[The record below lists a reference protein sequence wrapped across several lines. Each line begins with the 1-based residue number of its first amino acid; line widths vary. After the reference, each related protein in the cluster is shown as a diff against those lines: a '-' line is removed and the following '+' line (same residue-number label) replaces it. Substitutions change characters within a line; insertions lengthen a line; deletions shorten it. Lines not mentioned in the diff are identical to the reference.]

1 MKTAK
6 QQVIEMLK
14 GIPEHSTLEDIQY
27 HLYVRQKVLKGIE
40 AARKGQV
47 ISHEQTMKR
56 AKKQW
61 CPIG

>member
-1 MKTAK
+1 MKSAK

-27 HLYVRQKVLKGIE
+27 HIYVQQKVIKGLK

-47 ISHEQTMKR
+47 ISHEQAMKR
-56 AKKQW
+56 ARKWLKK
-61 CPIG
+61 

>member
-1 MKTAK
+1 MKSAK

-27 HLYVRQKVLKGIE
+27 HLYVRQKVMKGLK

-47 ISHEQTMKR
+47 IPHEEAMKR
-56 AKKQW
+56 ARKWLKK
-61 CPIG
+61 

>member
-1 MKTAK
+1 MKSAK

-27 HLYVRQKVLKGIE
+27 HLYVRQKVLNGLE

-47 ISHEQTMKR
+47 ISHEQAIKR
-56 AKKQW
+56 ATKWLKK
-61 CPIG
+61 